1 MLRNYRQAQ
10 MIMENPEEF
19 GFFPKGKSKDISIA
33 PPAGSGV
40 IDKIEL
46 TENFI
51 EGRRKAFEDYCEKWA
66 TIKAAI
72 QAKEADDHFF
82 VIQMYYFAEDLD
94 GNFTGKKYT
103 FEDIAN
109 ELSERGINRTVRCLR
124 GWRTKLVQ
132 DMAVLIFGAD
142 AALTIEQR

>member
-1 MLRNYRQAQ
+1 M
-10 MIMENPEEF
+10 
-19 GFFPKGKSKDISIA
+19 
-33 PPAGSGV
+33 V
-40 IDKIEL
+40 DKIEL

-51 EGRRKAFEDYCEKWA
+51 EGRRKAFEEYCEKWA
-66 TIKAAI
+66 IISAAIKAHE
-72 QAKEADDHFF
+72 QDEHFF
-82 VIQMYYFAEDLD
+82 VIRMYYFSEDLD
-94 GNFTGKKYT
+94 GNFTGNKYT

-109 ELSERGINRTVRCLR
+109 ELSVKGINRTVRCLR